1 MVLTKEA
8 KEILSVEKNKIH
20 LCYVLN
26 VSYATMH
33 RWLRDNSE
41 KLTMVRVINAMV
53 EITGLTEDEIFDT
66 VENES

>member
-20 LCYVLN
+20 LCHVLN

-41 KLTMVRVINAMV
+41 KLTMVRVIKAMV
-53 EITGLTEDEIFDT
+53 EITGLSEEEIFDT